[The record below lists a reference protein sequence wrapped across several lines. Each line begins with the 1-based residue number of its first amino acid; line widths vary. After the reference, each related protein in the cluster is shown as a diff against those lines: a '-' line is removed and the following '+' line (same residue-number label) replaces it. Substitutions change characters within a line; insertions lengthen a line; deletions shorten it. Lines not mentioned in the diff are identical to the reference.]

1 MEVDIIAV
9 ATIVFWLYLIL
20 DLMRDV
26 HLYRPKV
33 SSTPSEAATV
43 CVPR

>member
-26 HLYRPKV
+26 HLYRPKIN
-33 SSTPSEAATV
+33 SIPSEGATA